1 MSKHE
6 KTLEKLARSPT
17 PSDIKWNDLKGA
29 LEFLGYETLN
39 NKGCRR
45 KFVHKKP
52 KDIISC
58 HEPHP
63 SPDVGKATIDDIA
76 RHLIDQGHIKEKK

>member
-1 MSKHE
+1 MSKHL
-6 KTLEKLARSPT
+6 KTLEKLGRSQT
-17 PSDIKWNDLKGA
+17 PADIKWNELKGA
-29 LEFLGYETLN
+29 LEFLGYRQLN
-39 NKGCRR
+39 NSGSRR
-45 KFVHKKP
+45 KFFHPIK

-76 RHLIDQGHIKEKK
+76 RHLKEQGHI